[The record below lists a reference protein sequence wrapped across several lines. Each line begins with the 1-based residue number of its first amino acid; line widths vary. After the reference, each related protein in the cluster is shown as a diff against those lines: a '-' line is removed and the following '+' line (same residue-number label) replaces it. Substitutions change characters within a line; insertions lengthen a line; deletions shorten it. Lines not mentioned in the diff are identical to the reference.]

1 LPISADCESIVAVEL
16 AQFAGER
23 MSVGG
28 NAAPYGEVARKWR
41 DLADRRRAHFVEL
54 YRSGRWTR
62 YYTEEQFLAR
72 LREVIGASEAWAR
85 LAQRPGEGAAPAE

>member
-1 LPISADCESIVAVEL
+1 MSALV
-16 AQFAGER
+16 
-23 MSVGG
+23 

-62 YYTEEQFLAR
+62 YYTEEQFLVR
-72 LREVIGASEAWAR
+72 MREVIRASETWAQ
-85 LAQRPGEGAAPAE
+85 LARWPGERATPRSSE